1 MAKRKKHEYQWS
13 DFIDDVLKDA
23 TTPLS
28 SREIWE
34 NGIELGFDKKMTYK
48 GVTPERTINSLLST
62 SVRSE
67 LDSKYEIYGSRP
79 IKYYLKE
86 NKNIIL
92 EPSDTGE
99 QTNEDLENDSSENK
113 PEKFNERDLHP
124 LLSYFVYTDPTF
136 KATTKT
142 IFHEKSG
149 KKKQGVNK
157 WIHPDIVGVSFPFTE
172 KPISEEERKII
183 SLQKNLC
190 SNSVLLYSFEL
201 KKEIDFQ
208 NLREYFFQAVSNSS
222 WANKGYLVAHTICKD
237 VEFEEELRRL
247 SGVFG
252 IGVIEL
258 NPDSIEASVI
268 FSEAKYND
276 QLDWGM
282 IKQLSSQNADFSRFI
297 VEISKSI
304 DISENHVSSDEG
316 KMNLKNLTREIMTK
330 YVKSKNM
337 SKIDITHN

>member
-1 MAKRKKHEYQWS
+1 MAKRKKDEYQWS
-13 DFIDDVLKDA
+13 DFIDDVLNDA

-34 NGIELGFDKKMTYK
+34 KGREQKFDEKMIYR
-48 GVTPERTINSLLST
+48 GLTPERTINSLLST

-86 NKNIIL
+86 KKNIDL

-142 IFHEKSG
+142 ILHEKSG

-172 KPISEEERKII
+172 KKKTEEERVVIE
-183 SLQKNLC
+183 LQKNLC
-190 SNSVLLYSFEL
+190 RSSVLLYSFEL
-201 KKEIDFQ
+201 KKEIDFPH
-208 NLREYFFQAVSNSS
+208 LREYFFQAVSNSS

-247 SGVFG
+247 SNVFG

-258 NPDSIEASVI
+258 NPDSPADSVI
-268 FSEAKYND
+268 FNEAKYND

-282 IKQLSSQNADFSRFI
+282 IKLLCGENDDFSQFI
-297 VEISKSI
+297 GEVSNSI
-304 DISENHVSSDEG
+304 NNAKNHMESADRKMKEDEM
-316 KMNLKNLTREIMTK
+316 KEYIKLKNIL
-330 YVKSKNM
+330 
-337 SKIDITHN
+337 KI